1 MFPRERR
8 TYPSAKKFLHA
19 RGCMKSK
26 YGTWMRLTF
35 ALSTVAV
42 TGCATAPTKTVAVQ
56 DVSSLAG
63 LPC

>member
-1 MFPRERR
+1 
-8 TYPSAKKFLHA
+8 
-19 RGCMKSK
+19 MKSK